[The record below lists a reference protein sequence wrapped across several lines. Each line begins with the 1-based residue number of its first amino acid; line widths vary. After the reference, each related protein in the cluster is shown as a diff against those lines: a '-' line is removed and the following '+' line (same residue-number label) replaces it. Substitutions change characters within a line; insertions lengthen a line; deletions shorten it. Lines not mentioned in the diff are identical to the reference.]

1 VRHEPAFWFPAKPTF
16 FDSVGNPVILL
27 AVRQRGADRIHSL
40 DSTRRCGWAGTFVSV
55 QGSYN
60 DEGHNDQ
67 EFEALVGQ
75 HYGPLYRF
83 ALSLTRTEAD
93 ACDLTQETFHV
104 WATKGH
110 QLQDRTRA
118 KSWLFTTLHR
128 LFLES
133 RRRHTRFPH
142 LELEEVSEEIPSVEL
157 DVVNRLDAQQVVE
170 LLGRVDAQ
178 FQAPVA
184 LFYLEDSSYN
194 EIAEILE
201 IPLGTVKSRI
211 ARGLAQLKR
220 LLLKDTAKVATNP
233 ESKR

>member
-1 VRHEPAFWFPAKPTF
+1 MCWLFLCRP
-16 FDSVGNPVILL
+16 FDTIAGSGLGARNAGNILT
-27 AVRQRGADRIHSL
+27 AQS
-40 DSTRRCGWAGTFVSV
+40 
-55 QGSYN
+55 SYPG
-60 DEGHNDQ
+60 EGHSDR
-67 EFEALVGQ
+67 EFEALVDQ

-83 ALSLTRTEAD
+83 ALSLTRTETD
-93 ACDLTQETFHV
+93 ACDLTQETFRV

-133 RRRHTRFPH
+133 HRRHTRFPH
-142 LELEEVSEEIPSVEL
+142 LELDEVVHEIPSVAPE
-157 DVVNRLDAQQVVE
+157 VVNRLDATKILE
-170 LLGRVDAQ
+170 LLAQVDAQ

-194 EIAEILE
+194 EIAEILG

-211 ARGLAQLKR
+211 ARGLGQLKR
-220 LLLKDTAKVATNP
+220 LLLNDPANAAEGRSAEP
-233 ESKR
+233 

>member
-1 VRHEPAFWFPAKPTF
+1 MSIQ
-16 FDSVGNPVILL
+16 DSYP
-27 AVRQRGADRIHSL
+27 R
-40 DSTRRCGWAGTFVSV
+40 
-55 QGSYN
+55 
-60 DEGHNDQ
+60 EGHGAR
-67 EFEALVGQ
+67 EFETLVNE

-83 ALSLTRTEAD
+83 ALSLTRTETD
-93 ACDLTQETFHV
+93 AGDLTQETFRV

-110 QLQDRTRA
+110 QLQDRARA

-142 LELEEVSEEIPSVEL
+142 LELDEAGQEIPSIDPE
-157 DVVNRLDAQQVVE
+157 VVNRLDGQHVVE

-184 LFYLEDSSYN
+184 LFYLEDCSYN

-211 ARGLAQLKR
+211 ARGLVQLKH
-220 LLLKDTAKVATNP
+220 LLLTSANVVNDAEAK
-233 ESKR
+233 R

>member
-1 VRHEPAFWFPAKPTF
+1 
-16 FDSVGNPVILL
+16 
-27 AVRQRGADRIHSL
+27 
-40 DSTRRCGWAGTFVSV
+40 VSA
-55 QGSYN
+55 QASYAS
-60 DEGHNDQ
+60 DGHGDQ
-67 EFEALVGQ
+67 EFETLVAQ

-83 ALSLTRTEAD
+83 ALSLTRTESD
-93 ACDLTQETFHV
+93 ACDLTQETFRV

-133 RRRHTRFPH
+133 RRRHARFPH
-142 LELEEVSEEIPSVEL
+142 LELDEAIHEIPSVDPE
-157 DVVNRLDAQQVVE
+157 VVNRLDARQVVD

-178 FQAPVA
+178 FQAAVA
-184 LFYLEDSSYN
+184 LFYLEDCSYN

-211 ARGLAQLKR
+211 ARGLAQLKH
-220 LLLKDTAKVATNP
+220 LLQDDSHVATDP
-233 ESKR
+233 EVKP

>member
-1 VRHEPAFWFPAKPTF
+1 
-16 FDSVGNPVILL
+16 
-27 AVRQRGADRIHSL
+27 
-40 DSTRRCGWAGTFVSV
+40 VSV

-60 DEGHNDQ
+60 DEGQSDR
-67 EFEALVGQ
+67 EFETLVDR

-83 ALSLTRTEAD
+83 ALSLTRTETD
-93 ACDLTQETFHV
+93 ACDLTQETFRV

-110 QLQDRTRA
+110 QLQDRARA

-142 LELEEVSEEIPSVEL
+142 LELEEAREEIPSVEPE
-157 DVVNRLDAQQVVE
+157 VVNRLDAQQVVA
-170 LLGRVDAQ
+170 LLGQVDAH

-211 ARGLAQLKR
+211 ARGLAQLKQ
-220 LLLKDTAKVATNP
+220 LLHKDTANFAQPP
-233 ESKR
+233 EAQP

>member
-1 VRHEPAFWFPAKPTF
+1 MSVH
-16 FDSVGNPVILL
+16 DSYI
-27 AVRQRGADRIHSL
+27 
-40 DSTRRCGWAGTFVSV
+40 
-55 QGSYN
+55 
-60 DEGHNDQ
+60 DEGRNDR
-67 EFEALVGQ
+67 EFAALVDQ

-83 ALSLTRTEAD
+83 ALSLTRTETD
-93 ACDLTQETFHV
+93 ACDLTQETFRV

-128 LFLES
+128 LYLES

-142 LELEEVSEEIPSVEL
+142 FELDEVTEEIPKVDL
-157 DVVNRLDAQQVVE
+157 DVVNRLDARQVVE
-170 LLGRVDAQ
+170 MLGQVDEP

-211 ARGLAQLKR
+211 ARGLAQLKK
-220 LLLKDTAKVATNP
+220 LLIKETANVATPP
-233 ESKR
+233 ETKS

>member
-1 VRHEPAFWFPAKPTF
+1 M
-16 FDSVGNPVILL
+16 
-27 AVRQRGADRIHSL
+27 
-40 DSTRRCGWAGTFVSV
+40 SV
-55 QGSYN
+55 QGSYSY
-60 DEGHNDQ
+60 EGHSDR
-67 EFEALVGQ
+67 EFEALVEQ

-83 ALSLTRTEAD
+83 ALSLTRTETD
-93 ACDLTQETFHV
+93 ACDLTQETFRV

-110 QLQDRTRA
+110 QLKDRERA

-128 LFLES
+128 VFLES

-142 LELEEVSEEIPSVEL
+142 FELDEVTEEIPNVDP

-170 LLGRVDAQ
+170 LLGRVDTP

-184 LFYLEDSSYN
+184 LFYLEDLSYN

-211 ARGLAQLKR
+211 ARGLAQLKL
-220 LLLKDTAKVATNP
+220 LLLKDTTNVVNPP
-233 ESKR
+233 EARS